1 MKNMIRFVRVSLPT
15 IFVALLFI
23 SPFAAAKNFRF
34 IAIGDTPYFSYDQL
48 DQLAARINQE
58 SVSFTIHVGDIKSGS
73 TLCTDEAFQQVY
85 RQFMSFEKPLIYT
98 PGDNEWTD
106 CHRKNNG
113 SYDPVE
119 RLQKIRAVFFSSDL
133 SLGRLVIPLEQQSS
147 QQAYRDF
154 PENRRWAQENI
165 SFATIH
171 MVGSNNNLQP
181 ELPSFREFKLRNEA
195 NLAWMRETFAIARTK
210 EHKAIV
216 LAMQADTFYDASKPT
231 ESGFVD
237 WLVAFEQEVANWKK
251 PVLLIQG
258 DSHVFKVDR
267 PLKGKGAGLDLVQRL
282 VVPGAQV
289 TDAVVIDVNPD
300 SAAQLFSIKLLLH

>member
-1 MKNMIRFVRVSLPT
+1 MKNIIKFMRVSIPT
-15 IFVALLFI
+15 IFVALLFV
-23 SPFAAAKNFRF
+23 SPYASAKNVRF
-34 IAIGDTPYFSYDQL
+34 VAIGDTPYFSSDQL
-48 DQLAARINQE
+48 DQLATRINQE
-58 SVSFTIHVGDIKSGS
+58 SISFTIHVGDIKSGS
-73 TLCTDEAFQQVY
+73 TLCADEAFQQVY

-113 SYDPVE
+113 SYDPIE
-119 RLQKIRAVFFSSDL
+119 RLKKIRSVFFSSNL
-133 SLGRLVIPLEQQSS
+133 SLGRQAIPLEQQSS
-147 QQAYRDF
+147 QQAFRDF
-154 PENRRWAQENI
+154 PENRRWVLEDI

-181 ELPSFREFKLRNEA
+181 ELASSSEFKLRDEA
-195 NLAWMRETFAIARTK
+195 NIAWMRQTFAMARTQG
-210 EHKAIV
+210 HKAIV
-216 LAMQADTFYDASKPT
+216 LAMQADTFYDPSKPT

-237 WLVAFEQEVANWKK
+237 WLSAFQQEVANWKK

-289 TDAVVIDVNPD
+289 TDAVVIDVNLD
-300 SAAQLFSIKLLLH
+300 SATQIFSIRSLLR

>member
-1 MKNMIRFVRVSLPT
+1 MIFKKAGATLFVT
-15 IFVALLFI
+15 ALLMFT
-23 SPFAAAKNFRF
+23 PFAAAKNFRF

-48 DQLAARINQE
+48 DQLAARINKE
-58 SVSFTIHVGDIKSGS
+58 SVAFTVHVGDIKSGS

-85 RQFMSFEKPLIYT
+85 RQFMSFEKPLVYT

-113 SYDPVE
+113 SYDPIE
-119 RLQKIRAVFFSSDL
+119 RLQKIRSVFFSSNQ
-133 SLGRLVIPLEQQSS
+133 SLGRLAIPLEQQSS
-147 QQAYRDF
+147 QQAFRDF
-154 PENRRWAQENI
+154 PENRYWSQESI

-181 ELPSFREFKLRNEA
+181 ELPSFSEFKLRNEA
-195 NLAWMRETFAIARTK
+195 NIAWMRETFSRARSQGHT
-210 EHKAIV
+210 AIV
-216 LAMQADTFYDASKPT
+216 LAMQADTFYDTSKPT

-237 WLVAFEQEVANWKK
+237 WLAAFQHEASNWKK

-258 DSHVFKVDR
+258 DSHIYKVDR
-267 PLKGKGAGLDLVQRL
+267 PLANKGVGLDLVERL

-300 SAAQLFSIKLLLH
+300 SSTQVFSIRSLMR

>member
-1 MKNMIRFVRVSLPT
+1 MKKTMIFEKASATLV
-15 IFVALLFI
+15 VAVFLAFA
-23 SPFAAAKNFRF
+23 PFAAAKNFRF

-48 DQLAARINQE
+48 DQLAARINKE
-58 SVSFTIHVGDIKSGS
+58 SVAFTVHVGDIKSGS
-73 TLCTDEAFQQVY
+73 TLCTDEVFQHVY
-85 RQFMSFEKPLIYT
+85 RQFMSFEKPLVYT

-113 SYDPVE
+113 SYDPIE
-119 RLQKIRAVFFSSDL
+119 RLQKIRSVFFSSNQ
-133 SLGRLVIPLEQQSS
+133 SLGRLAIPLEQQSS
-147 QQAYRDF
+147 QQAFRDF
-154 PENRRWAQENI
+154 PENRYWSQENI

-181 ELPSFREFKLRNEA
+181 ELPSFSEFKLRNEA
-195 NLAWMRETFAIARTK
+195 NIAWMRETFIRARAQGHT
-210 EHKAIV
+210 AIV
-216 LAMQADTFYDASKPT
+216 LAMQADTFYDTSKPT

-237 WLVAFEQEVANWKK
+237 WLVAFQQEVANWKK

-267 PLKGKGAGLDLVQRL
+267 PLKAKGAGLDLVQRL

-289 TDAVVIDVNPD
+289 TDAVVVDVNTDNP
-300 SAAQLFSIKLLLH
+300 ATLFNIRLLMH

>member
-1 MKNMIRFVRVSLPT
+1 MIFKKAGATLFVT
-15 IFVALLFI
+15 ALLMFT
-23 SPFAAAKNFRF
+23 PFAAAKNFRF

-48 DQLAARINQE
+48 DQLAARINKE
-58 SVSFTIHVGDIKSGS
+58 SVAFTVHVGDIKSGS

-85 RQFMSFEKPLIYT
+85 RQFMSFEKPLVYT

-113 SYDPVE
+113 SYDPIE
-119 RLQKIRAVFFSSDL
+119 RLQKIRSVFFSSNQ
-133 SLGRLVIPLEQQSS
+133 SLGRLAIPLEQQSS
-147 QQAYRDF
+147 QQAFRDF
-154 PENRRWAQENI
+154 PENRYWSQESI

-181 ELPSFREFKLRNEA
+181 ELPSFSEFKLRNEA
-195 NLAWMRETFAIARTK
+195 NIAWMRETFSRARSQGHT
-210 EHKAIV
+210 AIV
-216 LAMQADTFYDASKPT
+216 LAMQADTFYDTSKPT

-237 WLVAFEQEVANWKK
+237 WLAAFQHEASNWKK

-258 DSHVFKVDR
+258 DSHIYKVDR
-267 PLKGKGAGLDLVQRL
+267 PLANKGVGLDLVQRL

-300 SAAQLFSIKLLLH
+300 SSTQVFSIRSLMR

>member
-1 MKNMIRFVRVSLPT
+1 MKNIVKFVRVSIPT
-15 IFVALLFI
+15 IFVALLFV
-23 SPFAAAKNFRF
+23 SPYAAAKNFRF
-34 IAIGDTPYFSYDQL
+34 IAIGDTPYISHNQL
-48 DQLAARINQE
+48 DQLATRINQE

-73 TLCTDEAFQQVY
+73 TLCTDEAFQMVY
-85 RQFMSFEKPLIYT
+85 RQFMTFEKPLIYT

-133 SLGRLVIPLEQQSS
+133 SLGRLAIALEQQSS
-147 QQAYRDF
+147 QKTFSEF
-154 PENRRWAQENI
+154 PENRRWVQENV

-181 ELPSFREFKLRNEA
+181 ELPSFSEFNLRNQA
-195 NLAWMRETFAIARTK
+195 NIAWMRETFAVARTK
-210 EHKAIV
+210 GHKAIV

-237 WLVAFEQEVANWKK
+237 WLLAFQQEAAVWGK

-258 DSHVFKVDR
+258 DSHVFKVDH
-267 PLKGKGAGLDLVQRL
+267 PYKGKGMGLDLVQRL

-289 TDAVVIDVNPD
+289 TDAVLIDVDPD
-300 SAAQLFSIKLLLH
+300 SAAQVFSIRSLLR